1 MPTLSQADVDQVI
14 RLNRAVSEIDTVD
27 ELRSET
33 LRRMEDMF
41 RAPCSMFLLR
51 PQGSPIATFDRYMV
65 RGLPEVF
72 PRSYSYRA
80 LIIDPFARTLMS
92 QPGIELVPEV
102 RTGSEIISY
111 HDLMETSFYREYM
124 HPFDIYHMLRMEL
137 VINGNSIATLG
148 LFRPKSDPDFSTTDN
163 VKAMLSVSAIAN
175 ALGRAIQQE
184 KYQESF
190 SLLEKS
196 ASAVSRVGLLILDEH
211 LTVLYCDAN
220 AQEWFGNVSDE
231 MTGTRQSSPALPPEL
246 SALLAEYHQ
255 RLRKEVDIEKFEHT
269 LSIFNWQ
276 RTASAQVHVRAHKT
290 IYGRWRI
297 LVYVL
302 PDERNLCPLN
312 RLLNL
317 GLTKREAE
325 IVQLVVEGL
334 RNYEIADRISISLN
348 TVQSHLNKI
357 FRKLGVSNR
366 PELIVKVTTTADVNI
381 LRGLQ

>member
-1 MPTLSQADVDQVI
+1 MPTLSQADIDQVI
-14 RLNRAVSEIDTVD
+14 RLNRAVSDIDSVD
-27 ELRSET
+27 ELRCET
-33 LRRMEDMF
+33 LRRMEDIF

-72 PRSYSYRA
+72 PRTYSYRA

-92 QPGIELVPEV
+92 QPGMELVPEV
-102 RTGSEIISY
+102 RIGSEIVSY
-111 HDLMETSFYREYM
+111 HDLMDSSFYREYM

-137 VINGNSIATLG
+137 VVNRQSIATLG
-148 LFRPKSDPDFSTTDN
+148 LFRPKRDPDFSAADN
-163 VKAMLSVSAIAN
+163 LKAMLSVSAIAN
-175 ALGRAIQQE
+175 ALGRAIQLE

-196 ASAVSRVGLLILDEH
+196 ASAISRVGLLILDEH

-220 AQEWFGNVSDE
+220 AQEWFGNDAGE
-231 MTGTRQSSPALPPEL
+231 MAGTRQISTALPPKL
-246 SALLAEYHQ
+246 SALLTEFHQ
-255 RLRKEVDIEKFEHT
+255 RLRKDADVEKFERT
-269 LSIFNWQ
+269 LSISNQ
-276 RTASAQVHVRAHKT
+276 QHTASAQAHVRAHKT

-302 PDERNLCPLN
+302 PDERSLCPLN

-317 GLTKREAE
+317 GLSKREAE
-325 IVQLVVEGL
+325 IVQLVVDGL
-334 RNYEIADRISISLN
+334 RNYEIADKISISLN

-366 PELIVKVTTTADVNI
+366 SELIVKVTKTADVSG

>member
-1 MPTLSQADVDQVI
+1 MPLLSQADIDQVI
-14 RLNRAVSEIDTVD
+14 RLNRVVSEIDSVD
-27 ELRSET
+27 DLRSET
-33 LRRMEDMF
+33 LRQMEDIF

-92 QPGIELVPEV
+92 QPGMELVPEV
-102 RTGSEIISY
+102 RIGSDIVSY

-137 VINGNSIATLG
+137 VIHGNSIATLG
-148 LFRPKSDPDFSTTDN
+148 LFRPKRDPDFTVTDN

-190 SLLEKS
+190 SLLEQS
-196 ASAVSRVGLLILDEH
+196 ASVISRVGLLILDEH
-211 LTVLYCDAN
+211 LAVLYCDAN
-220 AQEWFGNVSDE
+220 AHEWFAADADGA
-231 MTGTRQSSPALPPEL
+231 TGRRHASPALPPEL
-246 SALLAEYHQ
+246 SALLTEYHH
-255 RLRKEVDIEKFEHT
+255 RLRKDADVEKFEHT
-269 LSIFNWQ
+269 LSISNRQ

-302 PDERNLCPLN
+302 PDERSLCPLN

-317 GLTKREAE
+317 GLSKREAE
-325 IVQLVVEGL
+325 IVQLVMEGL
-334 RNYEIADRISISLN
+334 RNYEIADKISISLN

-357 FRKLGVSNR
+357 FRKLGVSSR
-366 PELIVKVTTTADVNI
+366 PELIVKVTKTTDVSI